1 MKHINSLIL
10 LLLIIGITSCETK
23 TDNELK
29 LEENQV
35 PQSNTQQQDN
45 KPKIEVMVNFTPEEE
60 IIKNEILKVL
70 QRNLDATQNENV
82 EGVLKTIHEDSP
94 QLSSTKGGMEY
105 VFKNYNMK
113 YELEEVKIISITNEE
128 VKAIYQQTT
137 KALSGTGFTNT
148 RSIGIHTLMKSKDG
162 NWKIFGTE
170 YISSGPIQ

>member
-1 MKHINSLIL
+1 MSHINSFIL

-29 LEENQV
+29 QEENQV

-45 KPKIEVMVNFTPEEE
+45 QPKIEVMVNFTPEEE

-70 QRNLDATQNENV
+70 QKNLDATQNEDV
-82 EGVLKTIHEDSP
+82 AGVLETIHEDSP

-105 VFKNYNMK
+105 VFKNYDMK
-113 YELEEVKIISITNEE
+113 YELEDVKFISITNEE

-137 KALSGTGFTNT
+137 KAVSGAGFAST

-162 NWKIFGTE
+162 NWKIFETE

>member
-1 MKHINSLIL
+1 
-10 LLLIIGITSCETK
+10 LLIISATTCETK
-23 TDNELK
+23 KVGELIQG
-29 LEENQV
+29 ENKAPQV
-35 PQSNTQQQDN
+35 NTQNKDN
-45 KPKIEVMVNFTPEEE
+45 QPKIEVMVNFTPEEE
-60 IIKNEILKVL
+60 IIKNEILMVL
-70 QRNLDATQNENV
+70 QKNLDATQNEDV

-113 YELEEVKIISITNEE
+113 YELEDVKFISITNEE

-137 KALSGTGFTNT
+137 KAMSGTGFTNT

>member
-1 MKHINSLIL
+1 MKYINSFIL
-10 LLLIIGITSCETK
+10 LLLIISITGCDTK
-23 TDNELK
+23 TDNELNQK
-29 LEENQV
+29 ENQV
-35 PQSNTQQQDN
+35 PQLNTQLDNQQ
-45 KPKIEVMVNFTPEEE
+45 KIEVMVNFTPEEE

-70 QRNLDATQNENV
+70 QKNLDATQNEDV
-82 EGVLKTIHEDSP
+82 ADVLTTIHEDSP

-105 VFKNYNMK
+105 VFKNYDMK
-113 YELEEVKIISITNEE
+113 YELEDVKFISITNEE

-137 KALSGTGFTNT
+137 KASSGTGFANT

>member
-1 MKHINSLIL
+1 MSHINSFIL
-10 LLLIIGITSCETK
+10 LLLIIGITSCETE

-29 LEENQV
+29 QEENQV

-45 KPKIEVMVNFTPEEE
+45 QPKIEVMVNFTPEEE

-70 QRNLDATQNENV
+70 QRNLDATQNEDV
-82 EGVLKTIHEDSP
+82 AGVLETIHEDSP

-105 VFKNYNMK
+105 VFKNYDMK
-113 YELEEVKIISITNEE
+113 YELEDVKFISITNEE

-137 KALSGTGFTNT
+137 KAVSGAGFAST
-148 RSIGIHTLMKSKDG
+148 RSTGIHTLKKSEDG
-162 NWKIFGTE
+162 NWKIFETE